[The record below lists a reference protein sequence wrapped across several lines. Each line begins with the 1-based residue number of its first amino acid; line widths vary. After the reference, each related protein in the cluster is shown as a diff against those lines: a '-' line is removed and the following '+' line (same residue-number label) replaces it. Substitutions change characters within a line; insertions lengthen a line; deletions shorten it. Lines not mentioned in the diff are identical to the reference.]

1 MEMSLEFMIE
11 VALIGFLILFAIL
24 AVELKKLAYAV
35 VSLGLMSTVLSIIF
49 YVLYA
54 PYVAVINLL
63 VYAGAVIVLFLAVLS
78 LMSPGEKGKREEMK
92 YDIATEVS
100 GGLLFIIIAILMV
113 QVFIASY
120 VGLHFVYGE
129 ALNLPVLKPFQNIL
143 ENVAQSVWQVRIID
157 VLIQAMALFVAGLGV
172 ATLFRRE
179 RGEKE

>member
-1 MEMSLEFMIE
+1 MEMGSEFVVE
-11 VALIGFLILFAIL
+11 VALIAFLIIFALL

-78 LMSPGEKGKREEMK
+78 LMKPGEEGGKEKK
-92 YDIATEVS
+92 YDIIAEIS
-100 GGLLFIIIAILMV
+100 GGGLFIIIAVILV
-113 QVFIASY
+113 QVLITSY
-120 VGLHFVYGE
+120 IGLQFVYGK
-129 ALNLPVLKPFQNIL
+129 ALNLPELVSFQDILK
-143 ENVAQSVWQVRIID
+143 NVAQSIWQVRVID

-172 ATLFRRE
+172 AALFRRE

>member
-1 MEMSLEFMIE
+1 MGSEFVVE
-11 VALIGFLILFAIL
+11 VALIAFLIIFALL

-78 LMSPGEKGKREEMK
+78 LMKPGEEGGKEKK
-92 YDIATEVS
+92 YDIIAEIS
-100 GGLLFIIIAILMV
+100 GGVLFIIIAVILV
-113 QVFIASY
+113 QVLITSY
-120 VGLHFVYGE
+120 IGLQFVYGKD
-129 ALNLPVLKPFQNIL
+129 LNLPELVSFQDILK
-143 ENVAQSVWQVRIID
+143 NVAQSIWQVRVID

-172 ATLFRRE
+172 AALFRRE